1 MAGPDGTNE
10 VTDPNVAAVQRK
22 LRERSAIG
30 LAKYG
35 VDTTRKDLGEV
46 EWLGHLQEE
55 LMDAAVYI
63 EALLASV
70 VRLIEADVRKRQGNA
85 Y

>member
-1 MAGPDGTNE
+1 MDGQQE
-10 VTDPNVAAVQRK
+10 AIAPNVAAVQRK
-22 LRERSAIG
+22 LGVRSKAA

-35 VDTTRKDLGEV
+35 VDTPRKDYGEV
-46 EWLGHLQEE
+46 EWLVELQEE

-63 EALLASV
+63 ESLMTNVSRV
-70 VRLIEADVRKRQGNA
+70 IEADMRKRNGEL